1 MRTSSTSA
9 LKWAITAALSLGL
22 LGCGGEQ
29 ISGSP
34 TGGTG
39 GDGNR
44 GAGGSAVLPGLGFVA
59 TSFGFHYPDDPET
72 SVDGFDLDDRV
83 SSMDSPGSAECAH
96 DDFTGPNAEPGID
109 YNFLRIIN
117 NEDVREDGKYVFGGF
132 RQGQL
137 VDGVISGAVK
147 NGSMT
152 ILLQVLGLDDPEND
166 DDVRVRIFGSEDSP
180 LQGTDNSVLPGA
192 TLSIHPDDH
201 FHSNEAQGAIVDGV
215 LVAGPIDLLFP
226 VEIMIVTGEF
236 LIHDSWL
243 RIELATSARSSVYRR
258 PKTATPRTSPSSSS
272 TPAWPSLRTVTTTPM
287 PRYAP
292 PSASCF
298 SSEGYRPFS

>member
-1 MRTSSTSA
+1 MRTSNPSA
-9 LKWAITAALSLGL
+9 FKWAITAALSLGL

-39 GDGNR
+39 GDGTR
-44 GAGGSAVLPGLGFVA
+44 DVSGSLVLPGLGFVA
-59 TSFGFHYPDDPET
+59 TSFGFHYPEDPEM
-72 SVDGFDLDDRV
+72 SVDGFNLDDRV

-96 DDFTGPNAEPGID
+96 DDFTGPNVEPGID

-152 ILLQVLGLDDPEND
+152 ILLQVQGLDDP
-166 DDVRVRIFGSEDSP
+166 
-180 LQGTDNSVLPGA
+180 
-192 TLSIHPDDH
+192 
-201 FHSNEAQGAIVDGV
+201 
-215 LVAGPIDLLFP
+215 
-226 VEIMIVTGEF
+226 
-236 LIHDSWL
+236 
-243 RIELATSARSSVYRR
+243 
-258 PKTATPRTSPSSSS
+258 
-272 TPAWPSLRTVTTTPM
+272 
-287 PRYAP
+287 
-292 PSASCF
+292 
-298 SSEGYRPFS
+298 